1 MVKDFS
7 VEIPVKIAHELQ
19 ELLTY
24 IKSNA
29 SNYIIS
35 ENDTFDELFKKY
47 KLELELTSKLE
58 YLKMYSNFIKTESQ
72 IDYQTIKDVIIEDQ
86 FINTC
91 NQIMKKKA
99 QDICTKSCISK

>member
-7 VEIPVKIAHELQ
+7 VEIPVKMAHELQ

-47 KLELELTSKLE
+47 KLE
-58 YLKMYSNFIKTESQ
+58 
-72 IDYQTIKDVIIEDQ
+72 
-86 FINTC
+86 
-91 NQIMKKKA
+91 
-99 QDICTKSCISK
+99 